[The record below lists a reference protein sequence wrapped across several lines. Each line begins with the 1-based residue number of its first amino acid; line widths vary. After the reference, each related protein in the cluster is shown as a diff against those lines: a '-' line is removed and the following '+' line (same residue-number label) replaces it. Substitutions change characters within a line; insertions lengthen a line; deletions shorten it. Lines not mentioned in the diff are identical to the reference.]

1 MYSSDQTHRLQKLT
15 TTLLPSARE
24 HSLGKAKLEDLREVL
39 RFHEYRYAIL
49 NDPLISDFEYDILYK
64 NLEKIEAE
72 HPELISAD
80 SPTQRVA
87 KGLTK
92 EFPTVQH
99 LVPMLSL
106 ENSYNEEDLLDW
118 DRKARELTGLE
129 ELEYCVEPKFDGA
142 SISLTYE
149 NDQLLRGVTRGDGVA
164 GDEITTNIRQIRSV
178 PLSAAFSRYGLQ
190 LIEIR
195 GEVLMNK
202 DNFKKYNE
210 QLAEQGNAPL
220 ANPRNAAAGS
230 LRIKD
235 PKEVSRRNLEAFLYH
250 VSYFTTL
257 EGWQVADGHVSVPG
271 EDPAP
276 EAGQAPRSQG
286 GAGGP
291 AGGPGV
297 GGAKNARS
305 AAKKSAEAAGAE
317 LPVHQALKTHSGSL
331 KMLWDLGFRSPQ
343 KEKQVLKGI
352 KAVVDYCHQ
361 FEKQRDDLPYE
372 IDGMVIKV
380 NSIAL
385 QDRMG
390 MTTHHPRWA
399 IAFKFK
405 ARQATSTLRKVE
417 FQVGR
422 TGSITPV
429 AKIDPVPLSG
439 VTVSSVSL
447 FNEEMVREK
456 DLRIGD
462 QVLVERAGDVIPYIV
477 KALPEVRTG
486 KETPIVFP
494 TKCPVCGTKLEKPE
508 EEAVWRCVN
517 INCPA
522 QVVERII
529 HFASKDAMDIRSFGE
544 ANVKKFFEL
553 GFLRDI
559 PGIYRLPYDKI
570 RELEGFGEKSVS
582 NLQSA
587 IETSRQQPL
596 HRLIFGLGIR
606 YVGETTAKVLA
617 ATVGNLSEFSGYSIE
632 DLQNLED
639 VGPKVATSVHQ
650 FFHNPENL
658 HLIKELGSLGLNL
671 ESQKSR
677 GGASGGN
684 LNGQTFLFT
693 GTLSRLKRSEAE
705 EAVEKNG
712 GKLLSGVSSK
722 LNYLVVGEDA
732 GSKLEKA
739 KKIPSIQILTEDELI
754 RLLADQG
761 SAAEGRH

>member
-1 MYSSDQTHRLQKLT
+1 MYTSEQTQRLQKLSG
-15 TTLLPSARE
+15 TLLSGVKKNGLEKDR
-24 HSLGKAKLEDLREVL
+24 LGELGDVL

-64 NLEKIEAE
+64 ELEKLERE
-72 HPELISAD
+72 HPELVSAD

-87 KGLTK
+87 SGLTK
-92 EFPTVQH
+92 DFPTVEH

-106 ENSYNEEDLLDW
+106 ENSYDEADLLDW

-129 ELEYCVEPKFDGA
+129 VLDYCIEPKFDGA

-149 NDQLLRGVTRGDGVA
+149 NDMLLRGVTRGDGIA

-178 PLSAAFSRYGLQ
+178 PLSAAFSRYGIET
-190 LIEIR
+190 IEIR

-202 DNFKKYNE
+202 NNFAKYNE
-210 QLAEQGNAPL
+210 QLAEQHLPPL

-250 VSYFTTL
+250 VSYFT
-257 EGWQVADGHVSVPG
+257 
-271 EDPAP
+271 PATDH
-276 EAGQAPRSQG
+276 
-286 GAGGP
+286 P
-291 AGGPGV
+291 AL
-297 GGAKNARS
+297 A
-305 AAKKSAEAAGAE
+305 
-317 LPVHQALKTHSGSL
+317 THSGSL

-343 KEKQVLKGI
+343 KELKTVKGI
-352 KAVVDYCHQ
+352 QAVVDYCHQ
-361 FEKQRDDLPYE
+361 FEAQRDGLPYE

-380 NSIAL
+380 DPIAL
-385 QDRMG
+385 QEKMG

-429 AKIDPVPLSG
+429 GKIDPVPLSG
-439 VTVSSVSL
+439 VTVSSLSL
-447 FNEEMVREK
+447 FNEDVVREK

-477 KALPEVRTG
+477 KPLVDVRTG
-486 KETPIVFP
+486 NEKPIVFP
-494 TKCPVCGTKLEKPE
+494 TNCPVCGDKLVKPE
-508 EEAVWRCVN
+508 GEAVWRCVN

-529 HFASKDAMDIRSFGE
+529 HFSSKDAMDIRSFGD
-544 ANVKKFFEL
+544 ANVRKFYEL

-570 RELEGFGEKSVS
+570 RELEGYGEKSVA
-582 NLQSA
+582 NLQAA
-587 IETSRQQPL
+587 IAASRQQPL

-617 ATVGNLSEFSGYSIE
+617 AAIAQLTDLAGYSVE

-639 VGPKVATSVHQ
+639 VGPKVATSVFQ
-650 FFHNPENL
+650 FFRNPDNL
-658 HLIKELGSLGLNL
+658 HLIKELEALGLTL
-671 ESQKSR
+671 ESRKSK
-677 GGASGGN
+677 AAGGN
-684 LNGQTFLFT
+684 LDGQTFLFT
-693 GTLSRLKRSEAE
+693 GTLNRLKRSEAE
-705 EAVEKNG
+705 EMVEKNG

-739 KKIPSIQILTEDELI
+739 KKITSIHILTEDEFI
-754 RLLADQG
+754 RMIGGKESEL
-761 SAAEGRH
+761 